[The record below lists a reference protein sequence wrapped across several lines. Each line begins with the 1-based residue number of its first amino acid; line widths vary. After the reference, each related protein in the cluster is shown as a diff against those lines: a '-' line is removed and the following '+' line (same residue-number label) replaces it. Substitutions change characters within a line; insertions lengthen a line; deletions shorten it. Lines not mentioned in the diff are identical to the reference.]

1 MVCHKTHLFRIILS
15 IPLLSLLILYFAKK
29 NNKSLLEIVGLS
41 IVLIGGTLNIAD
53 RLLSGCIHDY
63 LNFFGLFMFNVND
76 LLVSS
81 GIIILFVRTFYDKK
95 NI

>member
-1 MVCHKTHLFRIILS
+1 M
-15 IPLLSLLILYFAKK
+15 
-29 NNKSLLEIVGLS
+29 
-41 IVLIGGTLNIAD
+41 LIGGTLNIAD